1 MSFRWEC
8 PEGKCPEGRCTARRG
23 RRRCCGHQAVES
35 AEAHEDDG
43 GLENRYLLDFRGA
56 GQAEA
61 DLLVAAENVPLEAGT
76 TQVTGAPLAGE
87 SGLAATIPDANK
99 HAVVVLSV
107 LIEKPSVHEGAND
120 PWGKEIHEDPVAGR
134 RAVSPWAEEAWGGGL
149 IPVGG
154 IPGSTM
160 VDKKVIHHFQEA
172 HAAELLEERDGVAAL
187 PGGVAPPG
195 KAFLDADA
203 VHLRR
208 SVIVANPLQRVAQR
222 GQQVRQVCVLGN
234 VQLCAHEM
242 KSCAL
247 IRDFHLLLA
256 ESKNS
261 RAGYSQK
268 EYPAPQ
274 KTASLPAKTWN
285 AAARESGTLP
295 CSQ

>member
-87 SGLAATIPDANK
+87 SGLAATIPAANK

-120 PWGKEIHEDPVAGR
+120 PWGKEIHEDPVPVWVRRRQGEGRFLPGR
-134 RAVSPWAEEAWGGGL
+134 RRLGAGGL
-149 IPVGG
+149 SR
-154 IPGSTM
+154 PGES
-160 VDKKVIHHFQEA
+160 
-172 HAAELLEERDGVAAL
+172 
-187 PGGVAPPG
+187 
-195 KAFLDADA
+195 LD
-203 VHLRR
+203 R
-208 SVIVANPLQRVAQR
+208 P
-222 GQQVRQVCVLGN
+222 
-234 VQLCAHEM
+234 
-242 KSCAL
+242 
-247 IRDFHLLLA
+247 
-256 ESKNS
+256 
-261 RAGYSQK
+261 
-268 EYPAPQ
+268 
-274 KTASLPAKTWN
+274 W
-285 AAARESGTLP
+285 
-295 CSQ
+295 